1 MTRAQA
7 RQHTSDGE
15 DDGRRLVQEL
25 HVPAREAGFMLAKH
39 GQLLQ
44 IVDLEGAQVGDLV
57 AFVSGNSQEYL
68 SPAHTCSCLLKL
80 VPEVGD
86 ALYSNHRRA
95 LLRIR
100 RDDVG
105 KHDLMVPCC
114 DPERYAKDFHAP
126 EHPSCLAS
134 LQAAAAE
141 FGADHPLRGELA
153 INVFM
158 NNVLL
163 AGGRIETRAPAHGAG
178 ATLELEVLEDLIVGL
193 AACPQDLTPCNNF
206 APSDMALRLW
216 EERTA

>member
-1 MTRAQA
+1 MTAAQRWEQA
-7 RQHTSDGE
+7 SGAE
-15 DDGRRLVQEL
+15 YDGRRLVREL
-25 HVPAREAGFMLAKH
+25 HIPAGEARFTSVKR

-44 IVDLEGAQVGDLV
+44 IVDLEGAQVGDFV
-57 AFVSGNSQEYL
+57 AYMSARPEEYL
-68 SPAHTCSCLLKL
+68 SPAHTCSCLVKL

-95 LLRIR
+95 LLRVR

-105 KHDLMVPCC
+105 RHDLVVPCC
-114 DPERYAKDFHAP
+114 DPERYANDFQAP

-141 FGADHPLRGELA
+141 FGADRPLRGELA

-163 AGGRIETRAPAHGAG
+163 ADGRIETRAPEHGAG
-178 ATLELEVLEDLIVGL
+178 ATLELEVLEDLLVGL

-216 EERTA
+216 EAQTA